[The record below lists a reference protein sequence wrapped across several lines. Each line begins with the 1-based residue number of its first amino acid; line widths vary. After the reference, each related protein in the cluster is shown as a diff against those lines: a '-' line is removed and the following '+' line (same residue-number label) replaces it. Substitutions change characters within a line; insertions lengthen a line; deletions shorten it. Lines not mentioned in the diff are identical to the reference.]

1 LPLPSPESV
10 RMSKTLFWYL
20 LKDLLRIFVMAAGTL
35 AGIMSFGALLRP
47 LTQHGLD
54 ASQIG
59 KILSYFQPAMLT
71 YSLPIAALFAT
82 TIVYGRLSADN
93 ELTACRACGISSV
106 AMTWPAFLLG
116 LVVALISLCFL
127 SFIVP
132 VFTYKVE
139 KVIYSNIAQLIANKI
154 TRTHEIS
161 YGRTSIFAQAAEV
174 KPSVDGKQVVDLISP
189 MIFTY
194 TAVDA
199 PADDP
204 ATAEFIRE
212 QKASAAADRDP
223 KSNKMKVPSKVWIA
237 KRATAYITQRDNT
250 VVLEA
255 VAEHGNSF
263 PRGTGGS
270 VFSTEQS
277 QVGPVD
283 MGTPIRENT
292 KFMDIAQLKDL
303 LSSPETSRRLQATVQ
318 QFVRDEQREA
328 YFGQISKS
336 LQDTRL
342 RSFRFTAETETVIVT
357 GVDLLIRSRGGELV
371 INPRDEQGAGFVVVK
386 RESNGDIVS
395 EDKARQVRI
404 TIDFPEAPP
413 DADDAAPRRMTVA
426 AQEYDSIVQ
435 ADEDPAPHETF
446 RREVNIPMPDDLR
459 AIEHNDVRHYLTSRT
474 AGKREQDELKTSY
487 NKLISS
493 IRSEMHARASFAVSC
508 FILVMVGCA
517 LGMISK
523 SGNFL
528 SAFAVSVVPAL
539 LCIALIVTGQH
550 VCENTPKSMGMGLS
564 LIWSGNVIV
573 LIMAAVLL
581 GKLQRQ

>member
-1 LPLPSPESV
+1 
-10 RMSKTLFWYL
+10 MSKTLFWYL
-20 LKDLLRIFVMAAGTL
+20 LKDLLRIFLMASGTL

-59 KILSYFQPAMLT
+59 KILSYFQPAMMT

-82 TIVYGRLSADN
+82 TIVYGRVSADN
-93 ELTACRACGISSV
+93 ELTACRACGISSW

-132 VFTYKVE
+132 VFTLKVE

-161 YGRTSIFAQAAEV
+161 YGRTSIFAQAAV
-174 KPSVDGKQVVDLISP
+174 VQPPTPDGKQVVDLISP

-194 TAVDA
+194 ATVDA
-199 PADDP
+199 PDDGNRP
-204 ATAEFIRE
+204 RNLP
-212 QKASAAADRDP
+212 KDD
-223 KSNKMKVPSKVWIA
+223 KSNKMRVPSKIWIA
-237 KRATAYITQRDNT
+237 KRASAYITQKENT

-255 VAEHGNSF
+255 RMEDGHNF
-263 PRGTGGS
+263 PRQLGGS
-270 VFSTEQS
+270 QISIQEGQF
-277 QVGPVD
+277 GPVD

-303 LSSPETSRRLQATVQ
+303 LGNPESSRRLQATVQ

-328 YFGQISKS
+328 YFAQVTAS
-336 LQDTRL
+336 LKDRTL
-342 RSFRFTAETETVIVT
+342 RSFRVTAETETLIIS
-357 GVDLLIRSRGGELV
+357 GADLEIRSRAGELV
-371 INPRDEQGAGFVVVK
+371 INPAGADAGQFVRVDL
-386 RESNGDIVS
+386 ESNGDIVS
-395 EDKARQVRI
+395 RDKAKQVRI
-404 TIDFPEAPP
+404 TLDFIDPPTPSAPQDADPDAPP
-413 DADDAAPRRMTVA
+413 APRRMVVN

-435 ADEDPAPHETF
+435 ADEDPASHETY
-446 RREVNIPMPDDLR
+446 RRTVNIPMPESLLNL
-459 AIEHNDVRHYLTSRT
+459 EKHDVRHYMSVRN
-474 AGKREQDELKTSY
+474 AGKREQEELKV
-487 NKLISS
+487 NFAKLISS